1 MGDTLRK
8 RLMQSRFESE
18 HHEAM
23 LSLLVAASAIR
34 ESLDRVSGEHAITR
48 GQYNVLRILQ
58 ANPAGFSR
66 GEIAR
71 RLVERSPDVTR
82 LIDRLEQRGLIERRE
97 SEQDRR
103 LSLARIT
110 RKGQDLLE
118 EMEPDVQA
126 VEARLASLMS
136 ADEAAEL
143 TRLCERIF
151 ARESNQTPE
160 PSLEVSGGGGA

>member
-1 MGDTLRK
+1 
-8 RLMQSRFESE
+8 MQSRFESE

-34 ESLDRVSGEHAITR
+34 ESLDRVCGEHAITR

-151 ARESNQTPE
+151 ARDGNNQ
-160 PSLEVSGGGGA
+160 SHGALARGERRRCGA

>member
-1 MGDTLRK
+1 
-8 RLMQSRFESE
+8 MQSRFESE
-18 HHEAM
+18 HHEAI

-34 ESLDRVSGEHAITR
+34 ESLDRVCGEHSITR

-118 EMEPDVQA
+118 EMDPDVQA
-126 VEARLASLMS
+126 VEARMASLMS

-151 ARESNQTPE
+151 AREGNNNQSPE
-160 PSLEVSGGGGA
+160 HSLEASGGGGCA